1 MILIVQGQNNERK
14 LLVAGVRMQLFD
26 VKCILY
32 SILKLHWKCSLYF
45 YLDRLAAKKAR
56 ICYDIECYLCLSS
69 TKEVEDDLEKFLRN
83 VKKNHFLHEVKAI
96 AQVTNFRLTDSLS
109 AGLCDTL
116 MKCTVTR

>member
-1 MILIVQGQNNERK
+1 MILIVQGQNDERK

-56 ICYDIECYLCLSS
+56 ICDDIECYLCLSS

-83 VKKNHFLHEVKAI
+83 VKKKIISYMRSKQLHKLPTSGWQTHVCWVVWHSHEMHR
-96 AQVTNFRLTDSLS
+96 N
-109 AGLCDTL
+109 
-116 MKCTVTR
+116 